1 MGERENIEHFS
12 VLLNESVSLLTE
24 KGGEAVYVD
33 ATVGLG
39 GHAYELLKRNPK
51 AFLIGIDKDP
61 EALERAK
68 ERLKEFEGRFA
79 LYQADYKDID
89 EVLKAE
95 KLESVDGILM
105 DLGVSMLQLKTP
117 ERGFSF
123 KEEAPLD
130 MRMDPQQ
137 RLTAYDVVNRYKE
150 KELLRII
157 KEYGEERFA
166 PRIARAIVQYRRKK
180 PIETTLELAKIVE
193 EAVPKGFYKK
203 IHPAT
208 KTFQAI
214 RIEVNRELD
223 HLKEALLKAPQ
234 LLNKGGRI
242 AVISFHSLEDR
253 IVKHTF
259 RHFEREG
266 LLKVLTK
273 KPITPSE
280 EEIKKNPPSRSAK
293 LRAAERV

>member
-1 MGERENIEHFS
+1 MLHFP
-12 VLLNESVSLLTE
+12 VLLKESVEMLTSN
-24 KGGEAVYVD
+24 GGKIFVD

-39 GHAYELLKRNPK
+39 GHAYHILSQRDDIY
-51 AFLIGIDKDP
+51 LIGIDKDP
-61 EALERAK
+61 HALEEAK
-68 ERLKEFEGRFA
+68 KRLSPFEGRFS
-79 LYQADYKDID
+79 LYQADYEDID

-95 KLESVDGILM
+95 GIERVDGVLM
-105 DLGVSMLQLKTP
+105 DLGVSMLQLKSP

-130 MRMDPQQ
+130 MRMNPEQ
-137 RLTAYDVVNRYKE
+137 RLTAYDVVNKYKE
-150 KELLRII
+150 RDLARII

-166 PRIARAIVQYRRKK
+166 HRIARAIVDARRKK
-180 PIETTLELAKIVE
+180 PIETTAELARIVE
-193 EAVPKGFYKK
+193 GAIPKGFYKK

-214 RIEVNRELD
+214 RIEVNRELE
-223 HLKEALLKAPQ
+223 HLKNALLKIPH
-234 LLNKGGRI
+234 LLNPNGRI

-273 KPITPSE
+273 KPVTPSE
-280 EEIKKNPPSRSAK
+280 EEIKQNPPSRSAK
-293 LRAAERV
+293 LRVAQRV

>member
-1 MGERENIEHFS
+1 MGSVEHFP
-12 VLLNESVSLLTE
+12 VLLEETVNLLSRE
-24 KGGEAVYVD
+24 GEAVYVD
-33 ATVGLG
+33 ATIGLG
-39 GHAYELLKRNPK
+39 GHSYELLRRNPK
-51 AFLIGIDKDP
+51 AYLIGIDKDP
-61 EALERAK
+61 NALEVAER
-68 ERLKEFEGRFA
+68 RLKEFEGRFS
-79 LYQADYKDID
+79 LYQADYRDID

-95 KLESVDGILM
+95 GIEAADGILM

-123 KEEAPLD
+123 MEEAPLD
-130 MRMDPQQ
+130 MRMDPRQ
-137 RLTAYDVVNRYKE
+137 RLTAYDVVNRYSE
-150 KELLRII
+150 RELARII
-157 KEYGEERFA
+157 REFGEERFA

-180 PIETTLELAKIVE
+180 PIETTRELAEIVE
-193 EAVPKGFYKK
+193 RAVPKGFYRR

-214 RIEVNRELD
+214 RIEVNRELE
-223 HLKEALLKAPQ
+223 HLKEALLEVPN
-234 LLNKGGRI
+234 LLKVGGRV

-259 RHFEREG
+259 RHFEKEG

-280 EEIKKNPPSRSAK
+280 EEIRKNPPSRSAK

>member
-1 MGERENIEHFS
+1 METNHFP
-12 VLLNESVSLLTE
+12 VLLEESVSLLTE
-24 KGGEAVYVD
+24 NRGKIYVD

-39 GHAYELLKRNPK
+39 GHSYEILKRNPD

-61 EALERAK
+61 YALDKAK
-68 ERLKEFEGRFA
+68 ERLREFEGRFA

-89 EVLKAE
+89 LVLKEEGIEA
-95 KLESVDGILM
+95 VDGILM

-123 KEEAPLD
+123 MAEAPLD
-130 MRMDPQQ
+130 MRMNPDQ

-150 KELLRII
+150 KDLARII

-166 PRIARAIVQYRRKK
+166 YRIAKAIVSYRRKK
-180 PIETTLELAKIVE
+180 PIETTKELAEIVE
-193 EAVPKGFYKK
+193 SAVPKGFYKK

-214 RIEVNRELD
+214 RIEVNKELD
-223 HLKEALLKAPQ
+223 HLKEALLKIPH
-234 LLNKGGRI
+234 LLNPKGRVAI
-242 AVISFHSLEDR
+242 ISFHSLEDR
-253 IVKHTF
+253 LVKHAF
-259 RHFEREG
+259 RNFEKEG
-266 LLKVLTK
+266 LLKVITK

-280 EEIKKNPPSRSAK
+280 EEIKLNPPSRSAK
-293 LRAAERV
+293 LRVAEKL